1 MKRFTTLLFGVLL
14 SALATADDDC
24 SIDLQYDIQVS
35 TQALKVSNESE
46 ALYQILQGGQL
57 SVRGEAVELT
67 DDQTVL
73 AEEYAGEVAALILQW
88 VELIPRALEVAEVSV
103 TGAFTAAFGA
113 DSAPVTTSAKAL
125 ALARE
130 TFERSV
136 TVEDGVYSISMT
148 EFNNIEETMGEE
160 LTEEIEDAIM
170 SSLGSLFVE
179 VGKAMVSTDGSFE
192 QRMDAF
198 GARMDRMGAELD
210 RMGEEL
216 EDTSE
221 ELCAGQKKVQKLEQ
235 RVAKEIPELADYLL
249 FAS

>member
-1 MKRFTTLLFGVLL
+1 MKRFTILLFGVLL

-73 AEEYAGEVAALILQW
+73 TEEYAGEVAALILQW
-88 VELIPRALEVAEVSV
+88 VALIPRALEVAEEAMA
-103 TGAFTAAFGA
+103 GAFTAAFGA

-148 EFNNIEETMGEE
+148 EFNDIEETMGEE

-179 VGKAMVSTDGSFE
+179 FGQAVVSTEGSFE
-192 QRMDAF
+192 ERMGAF
-198 GARMDRMGAELD
+198 GARIDMVDKELGRLGA
-210 RMGEEL
+210 EL
-216 EDTSE
+216 EDTSA
-221 ELCAGQKKVQKLEQ
+221 ELCAGRRKVQKLEQ
-235 RVAKEIPELADYLL
+235 RVVKEIPELADYLL
-249 FAS
+249 FAR